1 MRQIAARMRAERLA
15 SGLSQEEAA
24 SRAQLGYKHW
34 QEIEGARA
42 NPTLETLVRIAKAL
56 DVELWDIVRKSAA
69 PGKRRQRGT

>member
-1 MRQIAARMRAERLA
+1 MRQIAARMRAERVE

-34 QEIEGARA
+34 QEIEGGRA

-56 DVELWDIVRKSAA
+56 DVELWDIVRRTPAR
-69 PGKRRQRGT
+69 GKNRRRRT